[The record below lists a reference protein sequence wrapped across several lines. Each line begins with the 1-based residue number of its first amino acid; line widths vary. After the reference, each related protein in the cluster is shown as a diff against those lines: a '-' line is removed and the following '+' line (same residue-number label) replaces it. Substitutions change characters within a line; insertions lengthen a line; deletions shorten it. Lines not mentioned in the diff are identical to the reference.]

1 MVMTM
6 IFELFFYSLI
16 FEDLNKILV

>member
-1 MVMTM
+1 MTM

-16 FEDLNKILV
+16 FKDLNEILV